1 VPSNRRAIVV
11 LLAVIAAA
19 GLTLAI
25 ERAHNAPTASG
36 SLDRRILAFH
46 LGDIRHD
53 FAAGGQVASAADDR
67 TKDVQI
73 LDISFERVHD
83 HFYKPVD
90 DVVLLKGERTGLTK
104 LLAKKH
110 VTALIPLPAIN
121 GNPPDDE
128 AAANKMLTDAMD
140 KYAAVASVDD
150 LTFAAVDG
158 MLGSLNDPYTVF
170 LSPREIRGLNELIRG
185 GDFGGIGIYIGKDP
199 KSKAVVVLNPIA
211 GTPASHAGLKP
222 LDTIVSVDGHVTKP
236 LDLDTVMNLIR
247 GKVGTPVKLLV
258 TRKGEPEKTY
268 VVVREQIHV
277 PSVAYHMIG
286 KDVGYIQLYDF
297 GDTSDREV
305 TDALTAVFK
314 QGAKAIVFDLR
325 NNGGGL
331 LDAAV
336 QVSSKFIADG
346 PIVSTINRV
355 GQVETEDAYQD
366 AVPPHPLVVLVN
378 QYTASA
384 SEITAGAIQDARVGV
399 LVGTR
404 TYGKGVV
411 QTIYDLP
418 GSSAVKI
425 TTARYVTPNGRDINK
440 KGIDPNIVVPMDP
453 KIVGIDAKDVQL
465 KAALEYLHKQIAL
478 SAKSS

>member
-1 VPSNRRAIVV
+1 VPANRRAIAV
-11 LLAVIAAA
+11 LLAIIAAA

-25 ERAHNAPTASG
+25 ERAHNAPSTTD
-36 SLDRRILAFH
+36 SLDRRILAYH
-46 LGDIRHD
+46 LGDIRSD
-53 FAAGGQVASAADDR
+53 RPLDGQIASDER
-67 TKDVQI
+67 GKDVQI

-83 HFYKPVD
+83 HYYKSVD
-90 DVVLLKGERTGLTK
+90 DTDLLKGERAGLVK

-110 VTALIPLPAIN
+110 VNAVISMPPVN
-121 GNPPDDE
+121 GNSSDDE
-128 AAANKMLTDAMD
+128 VSANHMLTDAMD
-140 KYAAVASVDD
+140 KYASVASEDD
-150 LTFAAVDG
+150 LTYAAVDG
-158 MLGSLNDPYTVF
+158 MLKALNDPYTVF
-170 LSPREIRGLNELIRG
+170 LDPREIQSLNELIRG

-199 KSKAVVVLNPIA
+199 KSGEVEVLNPIT
-211 GTPASHAGLKP
+211 GTPAYRAGLKP
-222 LDTIVSVDGHVTKP
+222 FDTIVSVDGHVTKP

-247 GKVGTPVKLLV
+247 GKVGSPVKLLV
-258 TRKGEPEKTY
+258 SRKGEQDKTY

-277 PSVAYHMIG
+277 PSVSFHMIG

-305 TDALTAVFK
+305 SDALSSLFK
-314 QGAKAIVFDLR
+314 SGAKAIVFDLR

-336 QVSSKFIADG
+336 QISSKFIADG
-346 PIVSTINRV
+346 PIVSTINRA

-378 QYTASA
+378 GYTASA

-399 LVGTR
+399 LLGTR

-440 KGIDPNIVVPMDP
+440 KGISPNIIVPMDP
-453 KIVGIDAKDVQL
+453 KIVGLDAKDVQL

-478 SAKSS
+478 SAKNS

>member
-1 VPSNRRAIVV
+1 VPAYRRATAVV
-11 LLAVIAAA
+11 LAIVAAA
-19 GLTLAI
+19 GLTLAF
-25 ERAHNAPTASG
+25 ERSHLKPVNV
-36 SLDRRILAFH
+36 LDPRVLAFH
-46 LGDIRHD
+46 VGDARGD
-53 FAAGGQVASAADDR
+53 FSVGGQIATADDR
-67 TKDVQI
+67 GKDLSI
-73 LDISFERVHD
+73 LDISLEKVHE
-83 HFYKPVD
+83 HFYKPID
-90 DVVLLKGERTGLTK
+90 DQELLKGERTGLIK
-104 LLAKKH
+104 FLEKKH
-110 VTALIPLPAIN
+110 VNAVVPLPTTDNVLA
-121 GNPPDDE
+121 DDTT
-128 AAANKMLTDAMD
+128 AANKMLTDAID
-140 KYAAVASVDD
+140 SYSSAASADD
-150 LTFAAVDG
+150 ITFAAVSG
-158 MLGSLNDPYTVF
+158 MLDSLNDPYTVF
-170 LSPREIRGLNELIRG
+170 LSPREIESLNELIRG

-199 KSKAVVVLNPIA
+199 KTKDIEVLNPID
-211 GTPASHAGLKP
+211 GTPASRAGLKP
-222 LDTIVSVDGHVTKP
+222 FDTIISVDGHLTKP
-236 LDLDTVMNLIR
+236 MDLDSVMNLIR
-247 GKVGTPVKLLV
+247 GKVGSSVKLLV
-258 TRKGEPEKTY
+258 ARKGVPDKTF

-277 PSVAYHMIG
+277 PSVSYRMIG

-297 GDTSDREV
+297 GDTSEQEV
-305 TDALTAVFK
+305 TAALNAVFK

-346 PIVSTINRV
+346 PIVSTIDRA

-399 LVGTR
+399 LLGVR

-440 KGIDPNIVVPMDP
+440 RGIDPNITVPMDP
-453 KIVGIDAKDVQL
+453 KIVGLDSKDVQL
-465 KAALEYLHKQIAL
+465 KAALEYVHKQIAL
-478 SAKSS
+478 SAKNP

>member
-1 VPSNRRAIVV
+1 MPSNRRVIAV

-19 GLTLAI
+19 GLTLAF
-25 ERAHNAPTASG
+25 ERGHLKSPANAIDP
-36 SLDRRILAFH
+36 RILAFRH
-46 LGDIRHD
+46 VGDVHGD
-53 FAAGGQVASAADDR
+53 FSVGGLVATADDR
-67 TKDVQI
+67 RKD
-73 LDISFERVHD
+73 LDIFDISLEKVRD
-83 HFYKPVD
+83 HFYKPVND
-90 DVVLLKGERTGLTK
+90 EDLLKGERVGM
-104 LLAKKH
+104 LAYLQKKH
-110 VTALIPLPAIN
+110 ITGVIAPPAAS
-121 GNPPDDE
+121 GVFADDE
-128 AAANKMLTDAMD
+128 AAANKMLTDTMD
-140 KYAAVASVDD
+140 KYAAVTSADD

-158 MLGSLNDPYTVF
+158 MLKSLGDQYTVF
-170 LSPREIRGLNELIRG
+170 LSPREIQSLNELIRG
-185 GDFGGIGIYIGKDP
+185 GDFGGIGIYIGKNP
-199 KSKAVVVLNPIA
+199 KTKDVEVLNPID
-211 GTPASHAGLKP
+211 GTPASRAGLKP
-222 LDTIVSVDGHVTKP
+222 FDTIVSVDGHLARP
-236 LDLDTVMNLIR
+236 MDLDSVMNLIR

-258 TRKGEPEKTY
+258 QRKGVPDKTF

-277 PSVAYHMIG
+277 PSVSYRMIG

-297 GDTSDREV
+297 GDTSEQEV
-305 TDALTAVFK
+305 TAALNGLFK

-346 PIVSTINRV
+346 PIVSTINRA

-399 LVGTR
+399 LLGVR

-440 KGIDPNIVVPMDP
+440 RGIDPNIVVPMDP
-453 KIVGIDAKDVQL
+453 KTVGLDAKDVQL
-465 KAALEYLHKQIAL
+465 KAALDYVHKQIAL
-478 SAKSS
+478 SAKN

>member
-1 VPSNRRAIVV
+1 VPANRRVIAV
-11 LLAVIAAA
+11 LAAVIAAA
-19 GLTLAI
+19 GLTLAL
-25 ERAHNAPTASG
+25 ERAHIKPASNA
-36 SLDRRILAFH
+36 LDPRVLAFH
-46 LGDIRHD
+46 VGDVRSD
-53 FAAGGQVASAADDR
+53 FTVGVAPTGDR
-67 TKDVQI
+67 SQDLTIFDTSLEKVT
-73 LDISFERVHD
+73 D
-83 HFYKPVD
+83 HFYKPVND
-90 DVVLLKGERTGLTK
+90 EDLLKGERTGLLK
-104 LLAKKH
+104 FLEKKH
-110 VTALIPLPAIN
+110 LSGTIPVPATN
-121 GNPPDDE
+121 GIFSDDE
-128 AAANKMLTDAMD
+128 TAANKMLTDAMD
-140 KYAAVASVDD
+140 KYAGAASADD
-150 LTFAAVDG
+150 LTFAAVSG
-158 MLGSLNDPYTVF
+158 MLASLNDPYTVF
-170 LSPREIRGLNELIRG
+170 LSPREIQSLNELIRG

-199 KSKAVVVLNPIA
+199 KTKDVEVLNPIE
-211 GTPASHAGLKP
+211 GTPAYKAGLKP
-222 LDTIVSVDGHVTKP
+222 FDTIVSVDGHLARP
-236 LDLDTVMNLIR
+236 MDLDSVMNLIR

-258 TRKGEPEKTY
+258 ARKGTPDKTY
-268 VVVREQIHV
+268 LVVREQIHV
-277 PSVAYHMIG
+277 PSVSYRMIG

-297 GDTSDREV
+297 GDTSEQEV
-305 TDALTAVFK
+305 TAALNGLFK

-346 PIVSTINRV
+346 PIVSTINRA

-399 LVGTR
+399 LLGVR

-453 KIVGIDAKDVQL
+453 KTVGLDAKDTQL
-465 KAALEYLHKQIAL
+465 KAALDYVHKQIAL
-478 SAKSS
+478 SAKNS

>member
-1 VPSNRRAIVV
+1 
-11 LLAVIAAA
+11 
-19 GLTLAI
+19 
-25 ERAHNAPTASG
+25 
-36 SLDRRILAFH
+36 
-46 LGDIRHD
+46 
-53 FAAGGQVASAADDR
+53 
-67 TKDVQI
+67 
-73 LDISFERVHD
+73 
-83 HFYKPVD
+83 
-90 DVVLLKGERTGLTK
+90 
-104 LLAKKH
+104 
-110 VTALIPLPAIN
+110 
-121 GNPPDDE
+121 
-128 AAANKMLTDAMD
+128 MLTDAID
-140 KYAAVASVDD
+140 RYSSASSADD
-150 LTFAAVDG
+150 LTFAAVSG
-158 MLGSLNDPYTVF
+158 MLDALGDPYTVF
-170 LSPREIRGLNELIRG
+170 LSPREIQSLNELIRG

-199 KSKAVVVLNPIA
+199 KSKDVEVLNPIQ
-211 GTPASHAGLKP
+211 GTPAYRAGLKP
-222 LDTIVSVDGHVTKP
+222 FDTIISVDGHACKP
-236 LDLDTVMNLIR
+236 MDLDAVMNLIR
-247 GKVGTPVKLLV
+247 GKVGTPVKLFV
-258 TRKGEPEKTY
+258 ARKGEPDKTY

-277 PSVAYHMIG
+277 PSVSYRMIG

-297 GDTSDREV
+297 GDTSEQEV
-305 TDALTAVFK
+305 SDALSNVFK

-346 PIVSTINRV
+346 PIVSTINRA

-399 LVGTR
+399 LLGMR

-418 GSSAVKI
+418 GASAVKI

-440 KGIDPNIVVPMDP
+440 RGIDPNISVPMDP
-453 KIVGIDAKDVQL
+453 KIVGLDAKDVQL

-478 SAKSS
+478 SAKNQ

>member
-25 ERAHNAPTASG
+25 ERAHNAPVTSG
-36 SLDRRILAFH
+36 SLDQRILAFH
-46 LGDIRHD
+46 LPDIRSD
-53 FAAGGQVASAADDR
+53 LSVGRQVASADDR
-67 TKDVQI
+67 GKDLQI

-90 DVVLLKGERTGLTK
+90 DAVLLKGERAGMIK
-104 LLAKKH
+104 LLSKKH
-110 VTALIPLPAIN
+110 VNAVIALPAVS
-121 GNPPDDE
+121 GNPSDDE
-128 AAANKMLTDAMD
+128 SAANRMLTDAMD
-140 KYAAVASVDD
+140 KYAASASEDD

-158 MLGSLNDPYTVF
+158 MLASLDDPYTVF
-170 LSPREIRGLNELIRG
+170 LSPREIRSLNELIRG

-199 KSKAVVVLNPIA
+199 KTKDIVVLNPIA
-211 GTPASHAGLKP
+211 GTPAYRAGLKP
-222 LDTIVSVDGHVTKP
+222 LDTIVTVDGHQTTP

-258 TRKGEPEKTY
+258 SRKGEPVKTY

-297 GDTSDREV
+297 GDTSEREV
-305 TDALTAVFK
+305 SDALSAVFK

-336 QVSSKFIADG
+336 QISSKFIADG

-355 GQVETEDAYQD
+355 GQVETEDAFQD

>member
-1 VPSNRRAIVV
+1 MPPNRRVIAV
-11 LLAVIAAA
+11 LLAIIAAA
-19 GLTLAI
+19 GLTLVF
-25 ERAHNAPTASG
+25 ERGHLKPPANA
-36 SLDRRILAFH
+36 LDPRILAFH
-46 LGDIRHD
+46 VGDARGD
-53 FAAGGQVASAADDR
+53 FTVGKLLANDDR
-67 TKDVQI
+67 RKDLDI
-73 LDISFERVHD
+73 LDISLEKVRD
-83 HFYKPVD
+83 HFYKAVND
-90 DVVLLKGERTGLTK
+90 EDLLKGERAGLIK
-104 LLAKKH
+104 YLQKKH
-110 VTALIPLPAIN
+110 VNAPIA
-121 GNPPDDE
+121 PPVADGVFSDDE
-128 AAANKMLTDAMD
+128 ATANKMLTDAMD
-140 KYAAVASVDD
+140 RYAGVARADD
-150 LTFAAVDG
+150 LTFAAVQG

-170 LSPREIRGLNELIRG
+170 LSPREIQSLNELIRG

-199 KSKAVVVLNPIA
+199 KTKEVEVLNPIE
-211 GTPASHAGLKP
+211 GTPASRAGLRP
-222 LDTIVSVDGHVTKP
+222 FDTIVSVDGHLARP
-236 LDLDTVMNLIR
+236 MDLDSVMNLIR
-247 GKVGTPVKLLV
+247 GKVGTSVKLLV
-258 TRKGEPEKTY
+258 SRKGASEKTY

-277 PSVAYHMIG
+277 PSVSYRMIG

-297 GDTSDREV
+297 GDTSEREV
-305 TDALTAVFK
+305 TNALNGLFK

-346 PIVSTINRV
+346 PIVSTINRA
-355 GQVETEDAYQD
+355 GQVQTEDAYQD

-399 LVGTR
+399 LLGVR

-440 KGIDPNIVVPMDP
+440 RGIDPNITVPMDP
-453 KIVGIDAKDVQL
+453 KTVGLDAKDVQL
-465 KAALEYLHKQIAL
+465 RAALDYVHKQIAL
-478 SAKSS
+478 SAKNS